1 MMEISNRA
9 LLFTFSCR
17 IRCCL
22 HSRGAE
28 SRAQVRIVP
37 AASACVGLQ
46 TGDAYAGHGL
56 PSKYH
61 SLTQPPAEALA
72 ALAKELGLPGL
83 EPD

>member
-1 MMEISNRA
+1 M
-9 LLFTFSCR
+9 
-17 IRCCL
+17 
-22 HSRGAE
+22 
-28 SRAQVRIVP
+28 P